1 MNKSDKRA
9 TRVLI
14 VDDHPVI
21 QAGLMSML
29 STHPEVKVMG
39 SASSGEEALA
49 RMEEDMPDVVLLD
62 LRMPGMTG
70 IDVLR
75 AMREKKAGARAIVLT
90 SFETDENIYRA
101 IQVGAQGYLLKDTGQ
116 REMLQAIATVHG
128 GRKYIPAQIAA
139 RLAER
144 MMRSSLT
151 TRELEILNMLSK
163 GLTNKQIGR
172 VLSIS
177 DNTVRNHVNSILEK
191 LEVADRTE
199 AVTVAIQQGIIQVA
213 G

>member
-1 MNKSDKRA
+1 MNKPDKRA
-9 TRVLI
+9 TRILI

-21 QAGLMSML
+21 QAGLVSML
-29 STHPEVKVMG
+29 STHSEVKVMG

-49 RMEEDMPDVVLLD
+49 RMEEDMPDIVLLD

-70 IDVLR
+70 IDLLH
-75 AMREKKAGARAIVLT
+75 AMREKKAAARAIVLT

-101 IQVGAQGYLLKDTGQ
+101 IQVGAQGYLLKDTSQ
-116 REMLQAIATVHG
+116 REMLQAIATVHA

-172 VLSIS
+172 GLKIS

-199 AVTVAIQQGIIQVA
+199 AVTVAIQQGIIQVV

>member
-1 MNKSDKRA
+1 MNKLDKRA
-9 TRVLI
+9 TRILI

-49 RMEEDMPDVVLLD
+49 RMEEEMPDIVLLD

-75 AMREKKAGARAIVLT
+75 AMREKKASTRAIVLT

-101 IQVGAQGYLLKDTGQ
+101 IQVGAQGYLLKDTSQ
-116 REMLQAIATVHG
+116 REMLQAIATVHA

-172 VLSIS
+172 ALKIS

-199 AVTVAIQQGIIQVA
+199 AVTVAIQQGIIQVI

>member
-1 MNKSDKRA
+1 MNKPDKRA
-9 TRVLI
+9 TRILI

-29 STHPEVKVMG
+29 ATHPEVKVMG

-49 RMEEDMPDVVLLD
+49 RMEEDMPDIVLLD

-75 AMREKKAGARAIVLT
+75 AMREKKASARAIILT

-101 IQVGAQGYLLKDTGQ
+101 IQVGAHGYLLKDTSQ
-116 REMLQAIATVHG
+116 REMLQAIATVHA
-128 GRKYIPAQIAA
+128 GRKYIPGQIAA

-151 TRELEILNMLSK
+151 ARELEILNMLSK

-172 VLSIS
+172 VLNIS

-199 AVTVAIQQGIIQVA
+199 AVTVAIQQGIIQIDS
-213 G
+213 